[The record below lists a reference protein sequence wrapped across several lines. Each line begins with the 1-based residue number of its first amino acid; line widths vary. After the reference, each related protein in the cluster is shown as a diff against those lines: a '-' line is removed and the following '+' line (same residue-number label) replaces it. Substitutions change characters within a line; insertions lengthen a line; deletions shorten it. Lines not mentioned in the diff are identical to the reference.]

1 MGRQGQPDD
10 RMRHFDEDREDSAV
24 AELLRRA
31 YARRVDLDTAARHLW
46 AIDVAARSRRRAERA
61 GRSRRA
67 VVAVL
72 TSLMVVATSGVGVA
86 ASNGALPGDPLYSLK
101 RGTERVRLVLAVNPE
116 TDAQV
121 HLAIARKRWDEAQR
135 AAEAR
140 PDVVPDLLKDTF
152 VALQAA
158 EQRGGAAASE
168 AVALRSEITENSSRI
183 ALGERPPSAPA
194 AEEAP
199 DEPAPVPFT
208 QGPSPEADAEAPAEP
223 TPPASPEPTA
233 SPSPPADEPPS
244 SDAATVEPEQ
254 TPGGSDTWRAPP
266 ESAESP
272 AQETPTAAPTATPEA
287 PAPEPGTVPP
297 PATDGGGGDTS
308 AGEPDAQPDAQPGA
322 PPADGPETPA
332 EQPESAADP
341 APAAAPDDGD
351 GERPSAPGWGR
362 PRP

>member
-199 DEPAPVPFT
+199 DEPAPAPST

-233 SPSPPADEPPS
+233 SPSPPADERPS

-254 TPGGSDTWRAPP
+254 TPGGSDMWRAPP
-266 ESAESP
+266 ESAGSP
-272 AQETPTAAPTATPEA
+272 AQETPTAA

-297 PATDGGGGDTS
+297 PATDGGGEDTS
-308 AGEPDAQPDAQPGA
+308 AGEPGPQPDA

-332 EQPESAADP
+332 EQPGSAADP